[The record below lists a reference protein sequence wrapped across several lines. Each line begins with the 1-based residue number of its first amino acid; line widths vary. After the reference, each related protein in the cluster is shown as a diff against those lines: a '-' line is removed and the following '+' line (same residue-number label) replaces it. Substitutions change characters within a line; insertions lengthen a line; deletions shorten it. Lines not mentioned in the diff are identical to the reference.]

1 MVSLSEIELGGREKK
16 RSLFQKELVIVEGKT
31 KFDPIREKEGIATF
45 VVRVL
50 FSRKRETMVHRRG
63 GLDTSANVRLA
74 TRCFDFRDRQI
85 IEDACR
91 FSRQPK

>member
-1 MVSLSEIELGGREKK
+1 MVFSLRNRATGREKK

-31 KFDPIREKEGIATF
+31 KFDPIREKEEIATF

>member
-1 MVSLSEIELGGREKK
+1 MTRIHPNNLETSKAKLPQITRTCTMVFSLRNRATGREKK

-45 VVRVL
+45 VARVL

-63 GLDTSANVRLA
+63 G
-74 TRCFDFRDRQI
+74 
-85 IEDACR
+85 
-91 FSRQPK
+91 